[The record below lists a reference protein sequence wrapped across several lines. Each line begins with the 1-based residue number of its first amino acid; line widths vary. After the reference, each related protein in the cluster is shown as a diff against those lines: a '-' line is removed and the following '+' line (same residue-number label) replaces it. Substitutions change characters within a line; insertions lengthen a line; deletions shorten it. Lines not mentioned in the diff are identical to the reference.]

1 MDRSGVFPS
10 EFCLFGD
17 PDTILYR
24 YRNDVIF
31 ETFQKQKKNIRSA
44 SPISTNET
52 TLFLVEL
59 PVL

>member
-31 ETFQKQKKNIRSA
+31 ETFQKQKNNIRSA
-44 SPISTNET
+44 SPISTNEI
-52 TLFLVEL
+52 TLF
-59 PVL
+59 